1 MFDGIFLNK
10 MLEELNILKTGRI
23 NKINESGDTDFI
35 ITIRANYSNY
45 NLLLSASSNFS
56 RCHLTNKTYDFPA
69 VPKSFTMLLR
79 KHIGGFF
86 IKDIYTH
93 SSDRVLVF
101 YLEGFDELAYK
112 KEYFLISEIMGR
124 YSNIILTDNEYNIVD
139 ALKHDGVGEY
149 NRTILPHAKY
159 VFPETTKLNPFD
171 YNLDELKE
179 IVSSN
184 KIETPKDYMDK
195 FNGVSFNIAEP
206 IFVNDNHVENFY
218 NYLHSKVLA
227 SVIINFKGKK
237 DFYYNPFN
245 NELVKSYESLS
256 LMLDDYY
263 YQEDLNAKIKLKTN
277 DLSNY
282 INKEIKKLENKLI
295 KLKNEL
301 NNTNELETYK
311 LYGELLLSAYNL
323 KDKQKSI
330 EILNYYNNETVSIP
344 LDNKYTILENSN
356 RYYKKYQKAK
366 NAISYINEQI
376 EKTENE
382 ITYFKSLSFQIS
394 ISNINDALEIKEELI
409 NNKYLF
415 DKENKNKKKQKPKL
429 LTYELESCLIS
440 VGKNNLQNDY
450 LTHKLAKPNELWF
463 HVKDAPGSHV
473 VLHKSIDINDEEIR
487 TAALVAAYYSSLSNS
502 SSVPVDYTLIKNL
515 KKVPKI
521 KGSFVTMTHQKT
533 IYVDPSEDFIE
544 KLKVKKWTNIK
555 NLDIIMMK

>member
-10 MLEELNILKTGRI
+10 MLKELNILKTGRI

-35 ITIRANYSNY
+35 ITIRANYNNY
-45 NLLLSASSNFS
+45 NLLISASSNFS
-56 RCHLTNKTYDFPA
+56 RVHLTEKNYDFPA
-69 VPKSFTMLLR
+69 IPKSFTMLLR

-101 YLEGFDELAYK
+101 SLEGFDELAYK
-112 KEYFLISEIMGR
+112 KEYFLIAEIMGR
-124 YSNIILTDNEYNIVD
+124 YSNIILTDNNYEIVD
-139 ALKHDGVGEY
+139 SLKHDGIGEY
-149 NRTILPHAKY
+149 NRTILPHATY
-159 VFPETTKLNPFD
+159 TFPESDKLNPFD
-171 YNLDELKE
+171 YNHDELINIINSK
-179 IVSSN
+179 
-184 KIETPKDYMDK
+184 KLETPKDYMNT
-195 FNGVSFNIAEP
+195 FNGVSFSIAEP
-206 IFVNDNHVENFY
+206 IFINDNHAENFY
-218 NYLHSKVLA
+218 NYLNIEIKP
-227 SVIINFKGKK
+227 SVILNFKEKK

-245 NELVKSYESLS
+245 SNVVKSYESLS

-277 DLSNY
+277 DLSSF

-295 KLKNEL
+295 KLNKEL
-301 NNTNELETYK
+301 NNTDEAETFK
-311 LYGELLLSAYNL
+311 LYGELLLSAPNL

-330 EILNYYNNETVSIP
+330 EILNYYNNELVKIP
-344 LDNKYTILENSN
+344 LDIKYTILENSN
-356 RYYKKYQKAK
+356 KYYKKYQKSK
-366 NAISYINEQI
+366 NAITYINEQI
-376 EKTENE
+376 EKANNE

-415 DKENKNKKKQKPKL
+415 DKENKNKKKLKPKL
-429 LTYELESCLIS
+429 LTYDLGDAFIS

-473 VLHKSIDINDEEIR
+473 VLHKSEDITEEEIR
-487 TAALVAAYYSSLSNS
+487 TAALIAAYYSTMGES
-502 SSVPVDYTLIKNL
+502 SSVPVDYTKIKNL

-533 IYVDPSEDFIE
+533 IYIDPDKNIIDS
-544 KLKVKKWTNIK
+544 LKVKK
-555 NLDIIMMK
+555 